1 MVVDSSENGHRKDF
15 MAVTTSHALLS
26 GVWRG
31 NVQALETAVGRFKAE
46 RPLTNDCRVV
56 FFEIPGDRQLH
67 VNVTHRYATKAV
79 AGWAGPG
86 SVPSGF
92 VHNRRFS
99 DTQSSQVIHHIRN
112 MVFAAR
118 I

>member
-1 MVVDSSENGHRKDF
+1 MAVDFYENGRPKHC
-15 MAVTTSHALLS
+15 MAVTTKQALLS
-26 GVWRG
+26 GVWSG
-31 NVQALETAVGRFKAE
+31 HVQALETAVGRFKAE
-46 RPLTNDCRVV
+46 RPLTNDCQVV

-99 DTQSSQVIHHIRN
+99 DTQSSQVIRHVRN